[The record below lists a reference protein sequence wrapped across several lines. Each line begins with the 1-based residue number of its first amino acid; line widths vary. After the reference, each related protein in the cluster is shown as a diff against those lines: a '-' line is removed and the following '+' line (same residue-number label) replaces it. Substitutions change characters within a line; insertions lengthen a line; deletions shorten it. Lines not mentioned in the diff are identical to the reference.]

1 MRVGRITLGLLQK
14 LPTKAP
20 CCVSQRISQTG
31 KDAQFFLFL
40 YYVFFRRFSVRGEV
54 LFTFGGLPAGYRNF
68 LVSLLTSRA
77 SPSPEPVIEA
87 RGVIHQA
94 RLLLGEITEGENTA
108 RYPEAFLD
116 FVRLHLNLML
126 QMNEGF
132 KDLLA
137 ILDSNAP
144 TTFRYC

>member
-1 MRVGRITLGLLQK
+1 M
-14 LPTKAP
+14 
-20 CCVSQRISQTG
+20 
-31 KDAQFFLFL
+31 
-40 YYVFFRRFSVRGEV
+40 
-54 LFTFGGLPAGYRNF
+54 
-68 LVSLLTSRA
+68 
-77 SPSPEPVIEA
+77 IEA

-137 ILDSNAP
+137 ILDSSAP
-144 TTFRYC
+144 TTFRYF